1 MSRALKA
8 KVPLHEAASSL
19 ASYASKPM
27 KAAFLERGVRALTEL
42 VDRLEPR
49 ELSLAVAADT
59 RTSTLVRAL
68 SQPSAVGLLHSDTD
82 PLARARVRG
91 IERRDALLA
100 AEGGTLATDEVAKLL
115 RVTPQAVHKRRAL
128 GKLLGFELGR
138 RGVRFPAW
146 QFTNTGTLA
155 GLEEVLA
162 AFEDV
167 PPLGV
172 LRFFLSGNTRLH
184 KQRPLDALRKREVT
198 AVVAAARA
206 FDTHGAA

>member
-1 MSRALKA
+1 MSRAPKS
-8 KVPLHEAASSL
+8 KIPLRDAASSL
-19 ASYASKPM
+19 EPYASKPL

-42 VDRLEPR
+42 ADRLEPR
-49 ELSLAVAADT
+49 ELALAVAAET
-59 RTSTLVRAL
+59 RASTLVRAL
-68 SQPSAVGLLHSDTD
+68 CQPSAVGFVHSDAD
-82 PLARARVRG
+82 PLAPARVRG

-100 AEGGTLATDEVAKLL
+100 AEGGTLSTDEVAKLL

-138 RGVRFPAW
+138 RGLRFPAW
-146 QFTNTGTLA
+146 QFTNTGVLA
-155 GLEEVLA
+155 GLDEVLA
-162 AFEDV
+162 AFDDV

-184 KQRPLDALRKREVT
+184 KQRPLDALRKREIT

>member
-1 MSRALKA
+1 MSRALRS
-8 KVPLHEAASSL
+8 KVPLRDAASSL
-19 ASYASKPM
+19 EPYENKPL

-49 ELSLAVAADT
+49 ELALAVAAET
-59 RTSTLVRAL
+59 RASTLVRAL
-68 SQPSAVGLLHSDTD
+68 AQPSAVGFVHSDVD

-100 AEGGTLATDEVAKLL
+100 AEGGTLSTDEVAKLL

-138 RGVRFPAW
+138 RGLRFPAW

-155 GLEEVLA
+155 GLEQVLA
-162 AFEDV
+162 AFDDV

-172 LRFFLSGNTRLH
+172 VRFFLSGNARLH
-184 KQRPLDALRKREVT
+184 KQRPLDALRKREIT
-198 AVVAAARA
+198 AVVAAAGA

>member
-1 MSRALKA
+1 MAKALTS
-8 KVPLHEAASSL
+8 KVPLRDAANSL

-49 ELSLAVAADT
+49 ELALAVAADT
-59 RTSTLVRAL
+59 RGYTLVLAL
-68 SQPSAVGLLHSDTD
+68 SQPSAIGFVHSDTD

-100 AEGGTLATDEVAKLL
+100 AEGGTLTTGEVAKLL
-115 RVTPQAVHKRRAL
+115 RVTPQAVHKRRTL

-138 RGVRFPAW
+138 RGLRFPAW

-162 AFEDV
+162 AFDDV
-167 PPLGV
+167 PPLGI
-172 LRFFLSGNTRLH
+172 LRFFLAGNPRLH
-184 KQRPLDALRKREVT
+184 KQRPLDALRKREVA

>member
-1 MSRALKA
+1 MSRAPRSKI
-8 KVPLHEAASSL
+8 PLRDAASSL
-19 ASYASKPM
+19 EPYASKPL

-42 VDRLEPR
+42 ADRLEPR
-49 ELSLAVAADT
+49 ELALAVAAET
-59 RTSTLVRAL
+59 RASTLVRAL
-68 SQPSAVGLLHSDTD
+68 CQPSAVGFVHSDTD
-82 PLARARVRG
+82 PLAPARVRG

-100 AEGGTLATDEVAKLL
+100 AEGGTLSTDEVAKLL

-138 RGVRFPAW
+138 RGLRFPAW
-146 QFTNTGTLA
+146 QFTNTGVLA
-155 GLEEVLA
+155 GLDEVLA
-162 AFEDV
+162 AFDDV

-172 LRFFLSGNTRLH
+172 LRFFLSGNARLH
-184 KQRPLDALRKREVT
+184 KQRPLDALRKREIT